1 MQYLSIYSSAGERI
15 TSLATGIHAETIE
28 ELKQLAKK
36 EYPSHVHVVQTE
48 SEHNEAVSN
57 NLLYIDGKYSSYPE
71 PTKEERLTQER
82 QVLDSQ
88 YTKNKLELG
97 RQYLDALV
105 HDDTE
110 MLQEI
115 KAELQSL
122 DAAYDEATGALTATG
137 GNKNA

>member
-1 MQYLSIYSSAGERI
+1 MFYLFINKQGAAYGSDKDRLKAVADIQDGDDVVIKERPEYFDVFNAVLDEGGNI
-15 TSLATGIHAETIE
+15 QIHPPEI
-28 ELKQLAKK
+28 
-36 EYPSHVHVVQTE
+36 
-48 SEHNEAVSN
+48 
-57 NLLYIDGKYSSYPE
+57 PE

-110 MLQEI
+110 TLQEI